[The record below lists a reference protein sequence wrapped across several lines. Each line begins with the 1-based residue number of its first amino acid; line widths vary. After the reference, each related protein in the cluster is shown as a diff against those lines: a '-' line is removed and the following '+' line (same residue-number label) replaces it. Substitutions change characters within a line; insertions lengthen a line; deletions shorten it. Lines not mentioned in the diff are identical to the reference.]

1 MITLTYIQYIP
12 NYQARFP
19 FQRLQ
24 SNNRLRSRK
33 QFLWSPP
40 KLREQHGWRTSNEVS
55 LNSKPCFTDHIADFG
70 SLCSANFKILWSKI
84 RHGPVV
90 RHTALQWYHNTRW
103 ISRRSNQTSSSA
115 WFRLHPSPPRRK
127 SLSLQLLLPVNHSLT
142 YVPDG
147 GEAQSQRKRNK
158 NTFVRV
164 SFLYLVFKFLLFFLG
179 RRGKGQE
186 FDLIHT
192 EIAWQEKKIN

>member
-84 RHGPVV
+84 RHRPVV
-90 RHTALQWYHNTRW
+90 RNTALQWYHNTRW
-103 ISRRSNQTSSSA
+103 IESENIWALEPDLLVS
-115 WFRLHPSPPRRK
+115 LVPPPPLPSK
-127 SLSLQLLLPVNHSLT
+127 
-142 YVPDG
+142 
-147 GEAQSQRKRNK
+147 A
-158 NTFVRV
+158 
-164 SFLYLVFKFLLFFLG
+164 
-179 RRGKGQE
+179 
-186 FDLIHT
+186 
-192 EIAWQEKKIN
+192 